1 MRGVDVQSRKG
12 TLLSVLGLCLG
23 FFLIAFTGVASA
35 QYTDTGQVRP
45 ASVGP
50 GEEFVFSGG
59 GFAPG
64 STVTIFFDGEE
75 VGTELVDAQGNFAG
89 TFIVGCETPA
99 GTYTIEARG
108 ADATGGTRTVTATV
122 TITEGECP
130 DGAPRRVEPRGEA
143 QRQVGARQ
151 IGGRGAGG
159 GLPVTGQASTA
170 PLVAAGVGLVLIG
183 SVAVATARRRRTGGA
198 SGL

>member
-1 MRGVDVQSRKG
+1 MQSRKA
-12 TLLSVLGLCLG
+12 TFARLLGLCLG
-23 FFLIAFTGVASA
+23 VFLIAFTGVASA

-75 VGTELVDAQGNFAG
+75 VGTEPVDAQCNFAG

-99 GTYTIEARG
+99 GTYTIEGRG
-108 ADATGGTRTVTATV
+108 ANADGGTRTVTAEL

-130 DGAPRRVEPRGEA
+130 DGAPDGAPRQVAPRGEA
-143 QRQVGARQ
+143 QQQAGARQVG
-151 IGGRGAGG
+151 GRG

-183 SVAVATARRRRTGGA
+183 TVAVATARRRRTGGA
-198 SGL
+198 SSGL